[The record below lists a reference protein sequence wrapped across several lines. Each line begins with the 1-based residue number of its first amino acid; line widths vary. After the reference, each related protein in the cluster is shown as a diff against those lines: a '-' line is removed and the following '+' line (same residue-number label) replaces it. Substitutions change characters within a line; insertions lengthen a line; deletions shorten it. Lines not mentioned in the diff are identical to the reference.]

1 MEAIEF
7 RFAFTAQDF
16 ERSVSFYQ
24 DTLGMRYISGW
35 DRPDGKGAL
44 LSAGGNAV
52 IEIYGAAEGKFYE
65 GPSLVARPSLMAI
78 NLAIRLSSETDVN
91 ALYARLD
98 SAGVDLE
105 GVPQDRPWGHR
116 SFILHDPD
124 EIPIH
129 YYCEIE

>member
-7 RFAFTAQDF
+7 RFAFFAQDF

-44 LSAGGNAV
+44 LSAGGIAV
-52 IEIYGAAEGKFYE
+52 VEIYGAAEGKTYE
-65 GPSLVARPSLMAI
+65 GPSPVAV
-78 NLAIRLSSETDVN
+78 NLAIRLSSETEVN
-91 ALYARLD
+91 SLYDRLD

-105 GVPQDRPWGHR
+105 GVPQNRVWGHR

-124 EIPIH
+124 SIPIH
-129 YYCEIE
+129 YYCEIG

>member
-1 MEAIEF
+1 MEDIEF
-7 RFAFTAQDF
+7 RFAFFAKDF

-52 IEIYGAAEGKFYE
+52 VEIYGAAEGKTYE
-65 GPSLVARPSLMAI
+65 GPSPVAV
-78 NLAIRLSSETDVN
+78 NLAIRLSSETEVN
-91 ALYARLD
+91 DLYDQLN
-98 SAGVDLE
+98 SAGVNLE
-105 GVPQDRPWGHR
+105 GLPQNRPWGHH
-116 SFILHDPD
+116 SFILRDPD
-124 EIPIH
+124 GIPIH